1 MKNYVNQENDGSDAV
16 ILQILKFRFNCVGCI
31 NAVSCTKM
39 IWNTKVYDASLI
51 HSTSWDCH
59 CYLQDFQSIKISLL
73 KSKKSSFTRSA
84 NNYYYRAQ
92 EAYSLFL

>member
-51 HSTSWDCH
+51 HSTS
-59 CYLQDFQSIKISLL
+59 FQHSPADL
-73 KSKKSSFTRSA
+73 KPLKVVWEKD
-84 NNYYYRAQ
+84 
-92 EAYSLFL
+92 